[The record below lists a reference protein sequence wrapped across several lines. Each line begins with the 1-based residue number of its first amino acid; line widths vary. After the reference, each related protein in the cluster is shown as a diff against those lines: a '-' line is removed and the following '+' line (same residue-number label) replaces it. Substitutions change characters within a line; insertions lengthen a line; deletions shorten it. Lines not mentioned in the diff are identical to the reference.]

1 MSLLNDL
8 RFAARSFLKTPGV
21 TIAAVLSIALGIAAT
36 TSVFT
41 FVNAVLFRPMPV
53 PHPEQLVALYT
64 TEPTSIYPSAFSF
77 PEYRDYRDA
86 SDRIFS
92 DLFVHSGRP
101 LGFSTRGRK
110 SELIWG
116 ELVTGNYFRGL
127 GIVAAA
133 GRVLTPD
140 DDRTVGAS
148 PVVVLSHEFWR
159 RRFGGDPG
167 VVGTVVK
174 VTGHEFTVV
183 GIARKGFSGTRFTGF
198 IPDVWMPLS
207 MHGQIAPALSP
218 LLEDRAADAF
228 DVNGRLRPGVTIE
241 QATAA
246 ISVIADRLAKTY
258 PKTNE
263 RRRAG
268 MVPAGNKTQPAIT
281 LLGYVPIAARTLMA
295 VVGLVLLIACGSVAN
310 LMLARAS
317 TRRREMAMRLA
328 CGAPRGRLIR
338 LLLTESVVLALTG
351 GALGLLLTRGFS
363 RVVPLF
369 APQLDFPT
377 IDFAYDLA
385 LDYRVLLFAALTTT
399 LTGIVTGLL
408 PALQAVKLDLVTALR
423 ARDAASTRAGR
434 YVNLRNGLV
443 VAQIAFSLA
452 LVVGA
457 GMFVRSLQT
466 AQRLDV
472 GFETRNVLLVSVDLN
487 LRDYERAAGLRF
499 FDRAVERIRALP
511 GVVAASVGGPLP
523 LDSYGIGTAVTAVG
537 EAIRDEREHIE
548 AGYSVVGPDYF
559 RTMRTPLVTGRA
571 FADTDTADAPHVV
584 IVNETM
590 ARRLWPND
598 TANSV
603 IGRRVRLSDD
613 SAGAVDIHVI
623 GVARDGKYNL
633 LGEPPTEYFFIP
645 HAQHYRGRM
654 TFIARTEGSPAAL
667 APAVQREIAALDADV
682 PIFGVRTMPLYLDRL
697 LSLPKSA
704 AALVGLFAFVALIMA
719 SVSLYGLVSYSTAR
733 RTKEIGVRIA
743 VGARHV
749 DVLWAV
755 LKQGAAIALAGIG
768 VGVLAALGLARLAAS
783 LLYGISPED
792 PTTLLAGMVLLVT
805 IALIAS
811 YVPARRAMRL
821 DPTRALR
828 HE

>member
-1 MSLLNDL
+1 
-8 RFAARSFLKTPGV
+8 
-21 TIAAVLSIALGIAAT
+21 
-36 TSVFT
+36 
-41 FVNAVLFRPMPV
+41 
-53 PHPEQLVALYT
+53 
-64 TEPTSIYPSAFSF
+64 
-77 PEYRDYRDA
+77 
-86 SDRIFS
+86 
-92 DLFVHSGRP
+92 
-101 LGFSTRGRK
+101 
-110 SELIWG
+110 
-116 ELVTGNYFRGL
+116 
-127 GIVAAA
+127 
-133 GRVLTPD
+133 
-140 DDRTVGAS
+140 
-148 PVVVLSHEFWR
+148 
-159 RRFGGDPG
+159 
-167 VVGTVVK
+167 
-174 VTGHEFTVV
+174 
-183 GIARKGFSGTRFTGF
+183 
-198 IPDVWMPLS
+198 
-207 MHGQIAPALSP
+207 
-218 LLEDRAADAF
+218 
-228 DVNGRLRPGVTIE
+228 
-241 QATAA
+241 
-246 ISVIADRLAKTY
+246 
-258 PKTNE
+258 
-263 RRRAG
+263 

-363 RVVPLF
+363 SVVPLF

-408 PALQAVKLDLVTALR
+408 PALQAVKLDLVTALQ
-423 ARDAASTRAGR
+423 ARDAATTRAGR

-633 LGEPPTEYFFIP
+633 LGEPPTEYFFVP

-704 AALVGLFAFVALIMA
+704 AALVGLFAFVALMMA